1 MLRIEDLRL
10 GYPGRTL
17 VEKLS
22 AEFRPGELWAV
33 LGRNGSGK
41 TTLLHA
47 LAALLQ
53 PLAGRVMLG
62 ETMVSALPRR
72 MLARHIGLLLQEES
86 TEFWG
91 SVQDYV
97 LLGRYPHAAGVFGY
111 SEDDQRIAQ
120 CELEAAHLGELRQRA
135 YASLSGGER
144 QRARAAALFAQR
156 PVIYMLD
163 EPLQHLDLPHQVA
176 VLERLSAQA
185 QERGAIVI
193 MALHDLIFAAR
204 YCSRFLLL
212 YGDGRYVLG
221 TSDHTMTANLLS
233 ELYAFPLTGI
243 SNDGEQLFLPARQAR
258 KGPHV

>member
-1 MLRIEDLRL
+1 MLRIEELRL

-17 VEKLS
+17 IENLS
-22 AEFRPGELWAV
+22 AELCPGELWAV

-62 ETMVSALPRR
+62 DTVVSAFPRR
-72 MLARHIGLLLQEES
+72 KLARHIGVLLQEES

-97 LLGRYPHAAGVFGY
+97 LLGRYPYAAGPFAF
-111 SEDDQRIAQ
+111 SEQDQRIARD
-120 CELEAAHLGELRQRA
+120 ELDAVHLGGLRHRA

-144 QRARAAALFAQR
+144 QRARAAALFAQQ
-156 PVIYMLD
+156 PVIFVLD

-176 VLERLSAQA
+176 LLERLSKQA
-185 QERGAIVI
+185 REHGAIVI

-212 YGDGRYVLG
+212 YGDGQHSFGAPGQIVTADVL
-221 TSDHTMTANLLS
+221 SQ
-233 ELYAFPLTGI
+233 LYGFPLTEI
-243 SNDGEQLFLPARQAR
+243 NIAGERLFLPARER
-258 KGPHV
+258 

>member
-17 VEKLS
+17 VQNLS
-22 AEFRPGELWAV
+22 MEFCPGELWAV

-47 LAALLQ
+47 LAALLH
-53 PLAGRVMLG
+53 PLDGRVLLSG
-62 ETMVSALPRR
+62 TKVGTLPRR
-72 MLARHIGLLLQEES
+72 ALARQIGLLLQEES

-97 LLGRYPHAAGVFGY
+97 LLGRYPHAAGAFGI
-111 SEDDQRIAQ
+111 SDQDERIAKD
-120 CELEAAHLGELRQRA
+120 ELDAVDLGEMRQRA

-144 QRARAAALFAQR
+144 QRARAAALFAQQ
-156 PVIYMLD
+156 PVIFVLD

-176 VLERLSAQA
+176 LLERLSKHARQ
-185 QERGAIVI
+185 RGAVVI

-212 YGDGRYVLG
+212 YGDGRYSFG
-221 TSDHTMTANLLS
+221 TPDQTMTADSLS
-233 ELYAFPLTGI
+233 RLYDFPLTEVNI
-243 SNDGEQLFLPARQAR
+243 AGERLFLPARGR
-258 KGPHV
+258 EGRHV

>member
-22 AEFRPGELWAV
+22 IEFRPGEVWAV

-53 PLAGRVMLG
+53 PQAGRVMLG
-62 ETMVSALPRR
+62 EKRVATLPRR
-72 MLARHIGLLLQEES
+72 ALARQVGLLLQEES
-86 TEFWG
+86 SEFWG

-97 LLGRYPHAAGVFGY
+97 LLGRYPHSAGTFRF
-111 SEDDQRIAQ
+111 SEQDERIAKD
-120 CELEAAHLGELRQRA
+120 ELDVVHLGGVRHRA

-144 QRARAAALFAQR
+144 QRARIAALFAQQ
-156 PVIYMLD
+156 PVVFVLD
-163 EPLQHLDLPHQVA
+163 EPLQHLDLPHQVSL
-176 VLERLSAQA
+176 LERLSQQA
-185 QERGAIVI
+185 RQRGAIVI

-212 YGDGRYVLG
+212 HGDGRYSFG
-221 TSDHTMTANLLS
+221 APDRTMTAESLS
-233 ELYAFPLTGI
+233 ELYGFPLTEASI
-243 SNDGEQLFLPARQAR
+243 AGERLFLPAREAR
-258 KGPHV
+258 EGPHV

>member
-17 VEKLS
+17 MENLS
-22 AEFRPGELWAV
+22 ADFHPGELWAV

-53 PLAGRVMLG
+53 PQAGRVMLG
-62 ETMVSALPRR
+62 EKAVSEFPRR
-72 MLARHIGLLLQEES
+72 ILARQMGLLLQEEGS
-86 TEFWG
+86 EFWG

-97 LLGRYPHAAGVFGY
+97 LLGRYPHTAGTFRF
-111 SEDDQRIAQ
+111 SEQDQRIAED
-120 CELEAAHLGELRQRA
+120 ELDAVHLGAVRQRA

-144 QRARAAALFAQR
+144 QRARVAALFAQQ
-156 PVIYMLD
+156 PVIFVLD
-163 EPLQHLDLPHQVA
+163 EPLQHLDLPHQVSL
-176 VLERLSAQA
+176 LERLSQQA
-185 QERGAIVI
+185 QQRGAIII

-212 YGDGRYVLG
+212 HGNGRYSFG
-221 TSDHTMTANLLS
+221 ARDRTMTAESLS
-233 ELYAFPLTGI
+233 ELYGFPLTEVSI
-243 SNDGEQLFLPARQAR
+243 AGERLFLPAREAR

>member
-1 MLRIEDLRL
+1 MLRIEALRL

-17 VEKLS
+17 VENLS
-22 AEFRPGELWAV
+22 AELCPGELWAV

-41 TTLLHA
+41 TTFLHA

-62 ETMVSALPRR
+62 DTVVGAFPRR
-72 MLARHIGLLLQEES
+72 KLARHIGLLLQEES

-97 LLGRYPHAAGVFGY
+97 LLGRYPHATGPFGF
-111 SEDDQRIAQ
+111 SEQDERIARD
-120 CELEAAHLGELRQRA
+120 ELDAVHLGGLRHRA

-144 QRARAAALFAQR
+144 QRARAAALFAQQ
-156 PVIYMLD
+156 PVIFVLD

-176 VLERLSAQA
+176 LLERLSKQA
-185 QERGAIVI
+185 REQGAIVI
-193 MALHDLIFAAR
+193 MALHDLIFATR

-212 YGDGRYVLG
+212 YGDGHYSFGAPGQIVTADVL
-221 TSDHTMTANLLS
+221 SQ
-233 ELYAFPLTGI
+233 LYGFPLTEVNI
-243 SNDGEQLFLPARQAR
+243 AGERLFLPARE
-258 KGPHV
+258 G